1 VKCCWG
7 VRGAGRAALL
17 LSFVLAWAGWASP
30 ARAASPVVWSAP
42 RLVDRAF
49 SFAGGTSL
57 DVLSCPSVSLCV
69 GIGAGDVL
77 VSTDPG
83 GGALWT
89 ASLVDPYELVSLSCP
104 SVSLCVAVDSKGNV
118 LTSTQ
123 PSDPSSKAW
132 KTTPVEQGP
141 SFESVPASLG
151 AVSCPTSRLCVAV
164 DDAGNVFT
172 STDPTGS
179 AGAWKKTRLGIDYPL
194 DKVTCGSISWC
205 VAFGQTGDVITSTD
219 PTGGAAAWTVT
230 PVDPDTYLTA
240 LSCPTAWLCVASDE
254 NGNVFLATIPAVA
267 RSAAITALAA
277 AIDRSCSKQRIA
289 RVLTDDGCVTPFTA
303 PGTGAVT
310 ITWLSPNGTKIAY
323 GSANAANSGKLAI
336 RVRLTKQGK
345 RLLGKAT
352 RRTPIRIDA
361 RFIYVRGHR
370 YTRTATIKLTA

>member
-1 VKCCWG
+1 VT
-7 VRGAGRAALL
+7 
-17 LSFVLAWAGWASP
+17 SFVASTDP
-30 ARAASPVVWSAP
+30 
-42 RLVDRAF
+42 
-49 SFAGGTSL
+49 AGGARGWKFGGSGGAAGAIEP
-57 DVLSCPSVSLCV
+57 VGLSCPSVGLCV
-69 GIGAGDVL
+69 AAGLGGVAI
-77 VSTDPG
+77 STRPTDPTSWT
-83 GGALWT
+83 GAYVNGT
-89 ASLVDPYELVSLSCP
+89 SGPQAISCP
-104 SVSLCVAVDSKGNV
+104 SRSLCVAVDSVGDV